1 MVSEVVYLFF
11 DRPGVEEIKLPES
24 SVVSEDDTH
33 KNMTT
38 QLEFV
43 VRVQKSVNKNLRP
56 LRVCFVFLP
65 LHVNTFTHNRAEC
78 THKLMKIGCF

>member
-1 MVSEVVYLFF
+1 MFF
-11 DRPGVEEIKLPES
+11 DRPGVEEIKA

-33 KNMTT
+33 NNIIM

-56 LRVCFVFLP
+56 
-65 LHVNTFTHNRAEC
+65 
-78 THKLMKIGCF
+78 